1 MQAQYGLQMCTA
13 GPAKCF
19 KVFRVRCQHLKNQE
33 ISYFKDPDFQI
44 FFLEKLE
51 DLASLGWTL
60 KHQKL
65 AEVEYGLSLL

>member
-1 MQAQYGLQMCTA
+1 MACRYVLQGMQNVLKYS
-13 GPAKCF
+13 
-19 KVFRVRCQHLKNQE
+19 VRCQHLKNQQ
-33 ISYFKDPDFQI
+33 ISYFKDPDFHI

-65 AEVEYGLSLL
+65 AEAEYGLSLL